1 MKVKLPDNLRIY
13 IACGNTDMRKQIDG
27 LAAIVSQ
34 SFDLDPFSN
43 AIFLFSGRKK
53 DRIKALLWEGD
64 GFLLMYKRLENGKFQ
79 WPKNNEQVREISS
92 QQYRWLIEGLSIDQ
106 KKTIQK
112 INDKIIL

>member
-43 AIFLFSGRKK
+43 AIFLFSGKRK

-112 INDKIIL
+112 INDKTIL